1 METDMSEEID
11 RIHNYL
17 GNGGNFNP
25 EMMDHDAVR
34 ELLIDCAKA
43 LAAERAKVD
52 GLLAFCVQV
61 CPPSP
66 GTEATANLYCGDS
79 GKMFRKLMMNDVRE
93 TTRHLMEC
101 ESLRSKLDAAEGA
114 EEKCWFIERGTGE
127 WWAGNASIPWSRDP
141 SKAVRFCR
149 REDADAIIIGR
160 DLDSSVWRDCNPFP
174 TEHIFVAALSRQEG
188 KP

>member
-1 METDMSEEID
+1 METDMSDKRDDAFID
-11 RIHNYL
+11 RMVQMYL
-17 GNGGNFNP
+17 DNP
-25 EMMDHDAVR
+25 KMYPVNDLREM
-34 ELLIDCAKA
+34 LL
-43 LAAERAKVD
+43 
-52 GLLAFCVQV
+52 GYQ
-61 CPPSP
+61 
-66 GTEATANLYCGDS
+66 
-79 GKMFRKLMMNDVRE
+79 
-93 TTRHLMEC
+93 
-101 ESLRSKLDAAEGA
+101 SLRSKLDAAEGA
-114 EEKCWFIERGTGE
+114 AACKTCWFIERGTGE